1 MLGDEMSCVL
11 VNCTGETF
19 TPTKSGAICTW
30 TWEMCQAAKKEGIEP
45 LVISRTS
52 DAKPYSWA
60 RTVFLTYPWIPAFRG
75 TGIGR
80 LIKIQQRLT
89 GWGHP
94 RQGAYAGKVVR
105 AIRNS
110 GASKLPMV
118 LQNDPELAIY
128 LRSAFPKARI
138 LHHFHNS
145 NECDER
151 FREDFSRASIIVTAV
166 SQYCADW
173 NQRYFNTDVQVL
185 YNGVDSSRF
194 FSTGLNSRE
203 IPVINFV
210 GRLDKQKAPDLLLRA
225 ALLLTEKTKSFR
237 LQILGSRFYG
247 YSEPDSYQSEIQRLS
262 QSLESRGIEVRRPGF
277 INRDLLPDELRKAQ
291 IHVIPSRWD
300 EPFGLV
306 TLEGMACGLATVGSR
321 TGGTPEVIGH
331 AGILFEKDSVEELAE
346 QLHRLVIN
354 EQLRSDMGHRA
365 RKRAEKFSWDKT
377 WKKLREHLELAET
390 SKMSQRV
397 VRVPPGEVVNL
408 NK

>member
-1 MLGDEMSCVL
+1 MEVVLRGVEMSCVL
-11 VNCTGETF
+11 VNSTGETF

-30 TWEMCQAAKKEGIEP
+30 TWEMCQAARKEGFEP

-52 DAKPYSWA
+52 DAKPYTWG
-60 RTVFLTYPWIPAFRG
+60 RTIFLKYPWIPAFRG

-94 RQGAYAGKVVR
+94 RQGGYAGKVVR
-105 AIRNS
+105 AIRNARL
-110 GASKLPMV
+110 GDLPIV
-118 LQNDPELAIY
+118 LQNDPELAVY
-128 LRSAFPKARI
+128 LRFAFPQARI

-151 FREDFSRASIIVTAV
+151 FREGFSTAAIIATAV

-185 YNGVDSSRF
+185 YNGVDTSRF
-194 FSTGLNSRE
+194 VPIGSPSRAT
-203 IPVINFV
+203 PVINFV
-210 GRLDKQKAPDLLLRA
+210 GRIDKQKAPDLLLRA
-225 ALLLTEKTKSFR
+225 ALLLTERTKSFR

-247 YSEPDSYQSEIQRLS
+247 YTEPDSYQSEIQRLS
-262 QSLESRGIEVRRPGF
+262 QDLESCGIEVRRPGF
-277 INRDLLPDELRKAQ
+277 INRDLLPEELRKAQ
-291 IHVIPSRWD
+291 IHVVPSRWD

-346 QLHRLVIN
+346 QLHRLVVDDR
-354 EQLRSDMGHRA
+354 LRTDMGHIA
-365 RKRAEKFSWDKT
+365 RKRAEEFSWDRA
-377 WKKLREHLELAET
+377 WKSLRELLKLPKQSRNGGPAI
-390 SKMSQRV
+390 
-397 VRVPPGEVVNL
+397 G
-408 NK
+408 NKS